1 MYRMHLHMTKVEDAN
16 NDVDVIYRTLNLM
29 AGEERYI
36 YFISDPPHL
45 IKTARNFLKNSLA
58 GRCTR
63 SMWNNGNFLTWNH
76 ISKLFYDDFECG
88 LSSKDHK

>member
-1 MYRMHLHMTKVEDAN
+1 MEHPSPNHRMNRMHLHMTRVEHVN

-29 AGEERYI
+29 ADEERYI

-45 IKTARNFLKNSLA
+45 IKTARSCLKNSLA

-63 SMWNNGNFLTWNH
+63 SM
-76 ISKLFYDDFECG
+76 
-88 LSSKDHK
+88 